1 MFTPNSFN
9 LQTEFMVLRR
19 PSVSG
24 QFAVKLQNHDVSLA
38 IISCGYLLIGLFS
51 VTLSTKRL
59 HLYTIHNY
67 MYTYQTVIYT
77 NKYFG
82 NETGNLYFVFYNQ
95 D

>member
-51 VTLSTKRL
+51 VTLSKKASSL
-59 HLYTIHNY
+59 HNP
-67 MYTYQTVIYT
+67 
-77 NKYFG
+77 
-82 NETGNLYFVFYNQ
+82 
-95 D
+95 